1 MATRV
6 RRTTPRER
14 AISRYFEKEKAEND
28 DRYIEPTREA
38 RNGIVFVLGRPDEE
52 LCDDVT
58 LDATGVGLLWEP
70 ATDLLCDFL
79 ESNVD
84 ALLSLGGARAV
95 ELGSGAGVAGMV
107 WAQMCGREDFCPT
120 GIRWPLESDRN
131 ARVRLTDYH
140 PTVLQRL
147 ERSVYLNGLENVCEV
162 ERLAWGDAAPRARA
176 QLVFGSEL
184 AVSEAAAAALA
195 ATLDALL
202 TPRGVFLYA
211 HTARRAIFRGADG
224 ELCREDGDSALQTL
238 VAALAPRRCVELG
251 ADDSGDERVV
261 LLGFGSIAADLASM
275 QRRG

>member
-1 MATRV
+1 MSASRV

-14 AISRYFEKEKAEND
+14 AIARYFEKEKAEND

-38 RNGIVFVLGRPDEE
+38 RNGLVFVLGRPDEE
-52 LCDDVT
+52 LCDAS
-58 LDATGVGLLWEP
+58 LDATGVGLVWEA

-79 ESNVD
+79 ESNAE

-107 WAQMCGREDFCPT
+107 WAQMCGRCEWT

-147 ERSVYLNGLENVCEV
+147 ERSLYLNGLENVCEV

-202 TPRGVFLYA
+202 TPRGLFLYA
-211 HTARRAIFRGADG
+211 HTDRRAIFRGADG

-238 VAALAPRRCVELG
+238 VAALAPRRCVELA
-251 ADDSGDERVV
+251 ADDSGGERVV
-261 LLGFGSIAADLASM
+261 LLGFGSTAANLASM
-275 QRRG
+275 QSRVR

>member
-1 MATRV
+1 MSASRV

-14 AISRYFEKEKAEND
+14 AIARYFEKEKAEND

-38 RNGIVFVLGRPDEE
+38 RNGLVFVLGRPDEE
-52 LCDDVT
+52 LCDAS
-58 LDATGVGLLWEP
+58 LDATGVGLVWEA

-79 ESNVD
+79 ESNAE

-107 WAQMCGREDFCPT
+107 WAQMCGRCEWT

-147 ERSVYLNGLENVCEV
+147 ERSLYLNGLENVCEV

-202 TPRGVFLYA
+202 TPRGLFLYA
-211 HTARRAIFRGADG
+211 HTDRRAIFRGADG

-238 VAALAPRRCVELG
+238 VAALAPRRCVELA

-261 LLGFGSIAADLASM
+261 LLAFGSTAADLAPL
-275 QRRG
+275 RRPG